1 MGHPKRIRKKYEPP
15 KRPYD
20 NLEEEKKL
28 LDEFGLRKK
37 RELWKARTILRNFR
51 RRAREMQAIKNPEEE
66 KKLLDKMNKLGLN
79 VSSLD
84 DVLKITVKDIL
95 SRRLET
101 IVFKKGLGNTI
112 KHARQLIVHG
122 HILFDKRKLT
132 CPSFLVP
139 VDMED
144 KIVLSQKIKNIKQG
158 A

>member
-139 VDMED
+139 VDIED
-144 KIVLSQKIKNIKQG
+144 KIILSQKIKNIKQG

>member
-144 KIVLSQKIKNIKQG
+144 KIILSQKIKNIKQG